1 MRTDFV
7 FGEHCLNGVEC
18 RFRNEWWE
26 CVSIHCA
33 VVKIDSDV
41 SCVSQD
47 VIYRI
52 HSERFAAMAEPFKM
66 QHIYYLSCNF
76 SRDILI
82 EDEFYRSRLVFFY
95 DYFFVYDFEAV
106 SDPTADKVAFF
117 SAFVLTAFDFLR

>member
-1 MRTDFV
+1 
-7 FGEHCLNGVEC
+7 
-18 RFRNEWWE
+18 
-26 CVSIHCA
+26 
-33 VVKIDSDV
+33 
-41 SCVSQD
+41 
-47 VIYRI
+47 
-52 HSERFAAMAEPFKM
+52 MAEPFKM